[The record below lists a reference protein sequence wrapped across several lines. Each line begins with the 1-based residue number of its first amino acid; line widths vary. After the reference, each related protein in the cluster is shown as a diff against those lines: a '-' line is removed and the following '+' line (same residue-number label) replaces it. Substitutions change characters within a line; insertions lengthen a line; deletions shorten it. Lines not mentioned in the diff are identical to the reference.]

1 MFGEK
6 FYCMD
11 LMFWGELV
19 DIMFFNEDVLKLKFE
34 LFLMRNMISI
44 CIKCI

>member
-1 MFGEK
+1 MLWGE
-6 FYCMD
+6 FCCMD

-34 LFLMRNMISI
+34 MFLMRNMISI
-44 CIKCI
+44 